1 VLEHGIG
8 AVPGVDGKFPQVSGV
23 QFSFDDD
30 KPAGSRIENAAITD
44 QEGNDLDVLMKDGVL
59 QGDAFAEVRI
69 VTLSFLASGGDG
81 YPFPTGP
88 EANRVDLEN
97 LDGDGVNDG
106 PATFAADGTEQDVLA
121 EYILANFGDETSAFD
136 MADTGRDQD
145 TRIQNIEFREDTVID
160 APEAV
165 LVEGT
170 EGRDR
175 LTGTDADEIII
186 SGAGRYDTQSG
197 GLGADVF
204 IFGAETQNGVR
215 ERDIITDYEV
225 GIDVIGLAEGTTVA
239 DIRATSSSVVVYF
252 DDSTGAQDALYV
264 RGDGVTADT
273 LSFETFDTLAFA

>member
-1 VLEHGIG
+1 MAEEQGCLLEYG
-8 AVPGVDGKFPQVSGV
+8 AQDFEMECLRLAAVRNLPKLRQSGNMVELTRVSGLLREHIASAAAV
-23 QFSFDDD
+23 LL
-30 KPAGSRIENAAITD
+30 ENMLGRSA
-44 QEGNDLDVLMKDGVL
+44 DVVL
-59 QGDAFAEVRI
+59 KLVMQNI
-69 VTLSFLASGGDG
+69 KKQ
-81 YPFPTGP
+81 
-88 EANRVDLEN
+88 RVN
-97 LDGDGVNDG
+97 LDGDGVNAG

-225 GIDVIGLAEGTTVA
+225 GIDVIGLAEGTTIA

-264 RGDGVTADT
+264 RGDGVTTDT